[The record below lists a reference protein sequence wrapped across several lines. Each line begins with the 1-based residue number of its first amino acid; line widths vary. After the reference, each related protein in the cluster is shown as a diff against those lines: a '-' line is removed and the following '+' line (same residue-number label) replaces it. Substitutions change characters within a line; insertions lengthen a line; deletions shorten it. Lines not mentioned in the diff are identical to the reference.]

1 VAAVSPIKPLR
12 HARFWLSLWGAAVLA
27 VIVVCLIPPP
37 PLDLPQNSDKVE
49 HFLAYF
55 LLAASAVQVFA
66 THRALWVAGVG
77 LVLMGVGIEWA
88 QGALTDNRM
97 ADPIDALANT
107 SGVVAGMLIALTP
120 LANLLLRLQPRRTS

>member
-1 VAAVSPIKPLR
+1 MAAVSPIKPLR
-12 HARFWLSLWGAAVLA
+12 HARFWLSLWGAAALA

-66 THRALWVAGVG
+66 TRRALWVAGVG

-120 LANLLLRLQPRRTS
+120 LANLLLRLQPRRAS

>member
-1 VAAVSPIKPLR
+1 MAAVSPIKPLR

-55 LLAASAVQVFA
+55 LLATSAVQVFA
-66 THRALWVAGVG
+66 TRRALWVAGVG

-120 LANLLLRLQPRRTS
+120 LANLLLRLQPRRAS

>member
-66 THRALWVAGVG
+66 TRRALWVAGVG

-120 LANLLLRLQPRRTS
+120 LANLLLRLQPRRAS

>member
-1 VAAVSPIKPLR
+1 MAAVSPIKPLR

-66 THRALWVAGVG
+66 TRRALWVAGVG

-120 LANLLLRLQPRRTS
+120 LANLLLRLQPRRAS

>member
-1 VAAVSPIKPLR
+1 MAAVSPIKPLR

-66 THRALWVAGVG
+66 TRRALWVAGVG
-77 LVLMGVGIEWA
+77 LVLMGLGIEWA

-107 SGVVAGMLIALTP
+107 SGVVAGMLTALTP
-120 LANLLLRLQPRRTS
+120 LANLLLRLQPRRAS

>member
-66 THRALWVAGVG
+66 TRRALWVAGVG